1 VAKVDIQKL
10 NKSERLG
17 EWAQMISQCRN
28 SGKTVSTWCREHD
41 INIKTYYYR
50 LRRLC
55 EAIPEPTR
63 PDSLPLP
70 SSEAGPLFAE
80 VAPTEQTKRGS
91 AAINIRMGNTEVE
104 IRNGADAVT
113 IEAALRALS
122 RIC

>member
-1 VAKVDIQKL
+1 MDIQKL
-10 NKSERLG
+10 NKSGRLG

-28 SGKTVSTWCREHD
+28 SGMTVSAWCREHD

-50 LRRLC
+50 LRCLC
-55 EAIPEPTR
+55 EAIPEPAK
-63 PDSLPLP
+63 PDNLPL
-70 SSEAGPLFAE
+70 SAGVTEPQFAE
-80 VAPTEQTKRGS
+80 VTPTERTKRGS

>member
-1 VAKVDIQKL
+1 MDIQKL

-28 SGKTVSTWCREHD
+28 SGMTVSAWCREHD
-41 INIKTYYYR
+41 INTKTYYYR

-55 EAIPEPTR
+55 EAIPEPTK
-63 PDSLPLP
+63 PDNLSLPTGAT
-70 SSEAGPLFAE
+70 EPLFADVTPAE
-80 VAPTEQTKRGS
+80 LTKRGP
-91 AAINIRMGNTEVE
+91 AAINIRMGSTEVE